1 MSTPAN
7 ALFEAAWSLAD
18 ASAAPN
24 SLKRAAPDVPF
35 AHKKARAQRW
45 SPSDAAK
52 HLLEA
57 TFVTCQF
64 PGLEARDQLA
74 AEIGC
79 TNRQIQV
86 WFQNRRQ
93 RDQKDFVRPRSAG
106 ADIDVPVKQPYQKA
120 YALDQLRQL
129 PMAPPMVGEPRFTT
143 SSALNA
149 EPLRQ
154 RSVSFIH
161 SARDRPIIRP
171 SAPTLRL
178 ITHTRVHASPVAGAV
193 GSDARPQQQDEGGRG
208 EEFDRDFGLP
218 AAAPSG
224 AGGAAAG
231 GG

>member
-1 MSTPAN
+1 MSSTGAN
-7 ALFEAAWSLAD
+7 TLALFEAAWSLAD

-24 SLKRAAPDVPF
+24 TLKRAAPDVSCVHKRAAPDVPF

-64 PGLEARDQLA
+64 PGVEARDQLA

-93 RDQKDFVRPRSAG
+93 RDQKDFVRPRSAS
-106 ADIDVPVKQPYQKA
+106 ADIDLPVKQPYQKA

-154 RSVSFIH
+154 RSVRFI
-161 SARDRPIIRP
+161 
-171 SAPTLRL
+171 L
-178 ITHTRVHASPVAGAV
+178 HAIAQLF
-193 GSDARPQQQDEGGRG
+193 ARPPQRS
-208 EEFDRDFGLP
+208 
-218 AAAPSG
+218 A
-224 AGGAAAG
+224 
-231 GG
+231 